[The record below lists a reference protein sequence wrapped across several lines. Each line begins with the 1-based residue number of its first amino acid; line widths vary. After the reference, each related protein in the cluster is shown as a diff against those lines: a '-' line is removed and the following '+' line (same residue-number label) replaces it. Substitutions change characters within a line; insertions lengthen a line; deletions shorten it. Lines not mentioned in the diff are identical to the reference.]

1 VRATLHCTNA
11 RCAGKV
17 QITKFVPVKIQIG
30 HSGKYK
36 VETKVVVIGT
46 ASYAMAAR
54 TVRQLTIQ
62 LNAAGVKLLNST
74 IGHHFTCELTVT
86 GAGGTKHENVSLT
99 VR

>member
-1 VRATLHCTNA
+1 
-11 RCAGKV
+11 
-17 QITKFVPVKIQIG
+17 
-30 HSGKYK
+30 